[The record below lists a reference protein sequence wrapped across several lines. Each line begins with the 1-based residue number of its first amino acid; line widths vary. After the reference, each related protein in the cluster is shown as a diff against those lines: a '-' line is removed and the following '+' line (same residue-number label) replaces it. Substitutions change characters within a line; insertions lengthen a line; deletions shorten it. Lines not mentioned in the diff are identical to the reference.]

1 MARQR
6 LEIDQAFLDDPFVAL
21 RQARDAGPVVDSDS
35 GAAVFRY
42 EDMRAL
48 TTRIGCPTV
57 GEGATWRPPLGINGP
72 QRLPI
77 TFPVRGRRLTV
88 TTA

>member
-1 MARQR
+1 MFGVLGWIPIPARAADSENQVPEEAR
-6 LEIDQAFLDDPFVAL
+6 RQLQEAL
-21 RQARDAGPVVDSDS
+21 G
-35 GAAVFRY
+35 
-42 EDMRAL
+42 AL

-77 TFPVRGRRLTV
+77 TFPALGRRLTV